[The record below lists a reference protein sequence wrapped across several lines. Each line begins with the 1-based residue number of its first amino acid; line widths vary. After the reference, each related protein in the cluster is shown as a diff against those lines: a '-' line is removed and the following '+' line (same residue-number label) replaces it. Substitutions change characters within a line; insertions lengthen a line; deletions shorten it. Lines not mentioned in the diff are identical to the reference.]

1 MKCLTKFS
9 VDESFVKRVVH
20 ILKSQISGTATTTLS
35 KRRRKGQE
43 ITIQSSDVEHNTSN
57 PASQKIASLSSTGTR
72 EKQKTAAKEIGLGCR
87 QKRALSPNDSESV
100 VLQNERS
107 GIVMHKDDASKR
119 SKSILEKKQCFSSR
133 ASATTKPL
141 KLESHVS
148 SVDRI
153 IPSLKENAEASKS
166 ITPSNYPRAELKEP
180 HSLRISCDSGDLICL
195 DSESHETMSDNS
207 SLEKE
212 TLLTKVSNTFH
223 PIHCSQRETCSAFG
237 DGTVKPTKS
246 LASMESGRFSERVTS
261 FPAKGMK
268 GQKVLLDI
276 SASEIIDENE
286 DCIARRTRRQKV

>member
-1 MKCLTKFS
+1 M
-9 VDESFVKRVVH
+9 
-20 ILKSQISGTATTTLS
+20 
-35 KRRRKGQE
+35 
-43 ITIQSSDVEHNTSN
+43 
-57 PASQKIASLSSTGTR
+57 
-72 EKQKTAAKEIGLGCR
+72 
-87 QKRALSPNDSESV
+87 
-100 VLQNERS
+100 
-107 GIVMHKDDASKR
+107 
-119 SKSILEKKQCFSSR
+119 SSR

-246 LASMESGRFSERVTS
+246 LASMESGRFCERVTS